1 MAKLGASLSSK
12 SLGIVLLL
20 LFLSGACSRGET
32 PPSAGAPQGVPVK
45 LQEVETGTIEESTE
59 IVGSLEAE
67 RSVVL
72 RPVVEGRVTQIFV
85 SEGSR
90 VAAGA
95 PVVQLKPDKGQAEV
109 TGAIANVN
117 AQRAALNNAQAQIS
131 AAEAERVSAEADLQL
146 QNDQFQRIST
156 LVAQGAIARQQLDQ
170 VRRDRDAAR
179 ADLNASTERVR
190 AARATLDQ
198 ENSALQQTQAQAN
211 LAGEELQDTR
221 VAAPIAGVVG
231 DVTVKLGDFVNT
243 SSTLTTIIQN
253 QSLSLNITIPVERAS
268 QLRVGLPVQLTG
280 PKDDSPIGTGRI
292 SFVSPQVNSQSQA
305 ILAKATFPN
314 PEGNLR
320 DGQLVR
326 SRVIW
331 NRSPGVSIPTTAIS
345 RVAGQTFVFVAQ
357 QPQGESK
364 LIARQKP
371 VKLGEI
377 KGNNYQVI
385 EGLQAGEK
393 IIVSGILNLSDGA
406 PIIPQS

>member
-1 MAKLGASLSSK
+1 MAKLGASLSGK

-20 LFLSGACSRGET
+20 LFLSGACSRGEA
-32 PPSAGAPQGVPVK
+32 PPGAGAPQGVPVK
-45 LQEVETGTIEESTE
+45 LQEVETGTLEESTE
-59 IVGSLEAE
+59 IVGSLEAD

-72 RPVVEGRVTQIFV
+72 RPVIEGRVTQIFV
-85 SEGSR
+85 SSGSR
-90 VAAGA
+90 VAAGT
-95 PVVQLKPDKGQAEV
+95 PIVQLKPDKGQAEV
-109 TGAIANVN
+109 SGAIANVN

-131 AAEAERVSAEADLQL
+131 ATEAERVSAVADLQL
-146 QNDQFQRIST
+146 QNEQFERIST
-156 LVAQGAIARQQLDQ
+156 LVAQGAFARQQLDQ

-179 ADLNASTERVR
+179 AALNAAEERVR

-198 ENSALQQTQAQAN
+198 ENSALQQAQAQAN

-221 VAAPIAGVVG
+221 VVAPIAGVVG

-253 QSLSLNITIPVERAS
+253 QTLSLNLTIPVERAS
-268 QLRVGLPVQLTG
+268 QLRIGLPVQLSG
-280 PKDDSPIGTGRI
+280 PKDDSPIGSGQI
-292 SFVSPQVNSQSQA
+292 SFISPQVNSQSQA
-305 ILAKATFPN
+305 ILAKASFPN
-314 PEGNLR
+314 PEGILR
-320 DGQLVR
+320 DGQLVK

-331 NRSPGVSIPTTAIS
+331 NRSPGVSIPTTA
-345 RVAGQTFVFVAQ
+345 RVPIAGQDFVYVAQ
-357 QPQGESK
+357 QEESK

-393 IIVSGILNLSDGA
+393 IVVSGTLNLSDGA
-406 PIIPQS
+406 PIVPES